1 VGGWVVVS
9 WLDTALSAAR
19 TVADAAP
26 APRCRGLVFAV
37 VWPIAG
43 FPWWPL
49 ALVLGLGV
57 VLRVLGFGYLI
68 AGRRG
73 PILLVALLVVT
84 TLLAWTPW
92 AAVTALGAGLAVAG
106 GFRFAA
112 LAAARTRHGVVPRR
126 RRRLGRRDRHH
137 RPGAGGG
144 LGADQRVQPGPA
156 AAPHPRETL
165 GAVMA
170 TVAADRHVRGLLPVH
185 RPRPGPTGGRLGRP
199 DRPGAVA
206 A

>member
-1 VGGWVVVS
+1 MS

-26 APRCRGLVFAV
+26 AAVLGLVFAV

-68 AGRRG
+68 ADRRG

-84 TLLAWTPW
+84 TLLRVDAVVRGHRPGCW
-92 AAVTALGAGLAVAG
+92 ARPSRAGPGLLRWQLLALGMVLFLGAGVGAGWVAETVIT
-106 GFRFAA
+106 A
-112 LAAARTRHGVVPRR
+112 
-126 RRRLGRRDRHH
+126 
-137 RPGAGGG
+137 PGAGGG
-144 LGADQRVQPGPA
+144 LGADQRVQPGPSCCPAPA
-156 AAPHPRETL
+156 ARRSAR
-165 GAVMA
+165 
-170 TVAADRHVRGLLPVH
+170 
-185 RPRPGPTGGRLGRP
+185 
-199 DRPGAVA
+199 
-206 A
+206 